1 MKKVLFTMALA
12 LVSSLALAQ
21 SKSGF
26 GIKGGLN
33 YAQNGDL
40 KVSQVSDAFNDLTTG
55 SDSKVGYHIGVF
67 YKLDLPIVFVK
78 PELVYTN
85 TKSSYEGD
93 AGASADYNVSKID
106 LPVLAGIGLIGP
118 LEIFAGPSFQYI
130 LDNDLDVDG
139 IDLGDVENEISM
151 GFQIGLGVSIGKLG
165 ADVRYERGFSEN
177 EADFIENNVDTSISG
192 KIDSRPS
199 QIIFSVSY
207 KL

>member
-12 LVSSLALAQ
+12 LVSTVAMAQ

-33 YAQNGDL
+33 YAKNGDL
-40 KVSQVSDAFNDLTTG
+40 VSQVEDAANDIFK
-55 SDSKVGYHIGVF
+55 SENDIGYHIGVF

-85 TKSSYEGD
+85 TKSKYSDSGVD
-93 AGASADYNVSKID
+93 AEYNVSKID

-118 LEIFAGPSFQYI
+118 LEVFAGPSFQYI

-139 IDLGDVENEISM
+139 LELRDVENEISM
-151 GFQIGLGVSIGKLG
+151 GFQVGLGVSLGKLG

-177 EADFIENNVDTSISG
+177 EADIIADTVGETVAG